1 MCHCFDMASK
11 KARPNPPKADSLE
24 EANTLIQTLWDR
36 LNDLEDK
43 LSQDSHNSSRPPSSD
58 SFSNTSPT
66 RKPSGKKRGAQV
78 GHKGSKRQMAEDVD
92 KIHQHYPE
100 PQCFCGGQL
109 KMADKPYYRH
119 QIFDIPTQ
127 AYVVDE
133 HQLYSGRC
141 SYCGDKYKG
150 TLPETVTSGQIGP
163 NALAYIAVQ
172 SGQFHQSI
180 SQIQQQ
186 LIQNFGLSFSRGAIS
201 EAQGRVSAMM
211 TPAYQEIKQQVLMAP
226 VVHADETRHKRDNE
240 NRWMWQVCTKEL
252 SCFMVH
258 YSRGQQAAKKLL
270 GDNLEGV
277 VVTDQYA
284 GYHYIDQDKRQL
296 CWAHILRNVTALA
309 ESWGMNAIIGQRL
322 SLAIHLLFRTQH
334 RFDNQQITE
343 QCYRRRMQRIQTD
356 WRIHLDKGSRL
367 CETRRYRNRC
377 ALLLKHD
384 TMCWTFLTN
393 TAIPLTNNEAER
405 SLRGYVLWRKGS
417 YGVYS
422 HRGELFRQRILTL
435 VESCRK
441 LGANPLQWLRV
452 IVHSVI
458 EKTDYPDL
466 PELQALCQ

>member
-1 MCHCFDMASK
+1 MTRK
-11 KARPNPPKADSLE
+11 KSSAKAPKVENLQ
-24 EANTLIQTLWDR
+24 EAQQVIELLWQELQDIK
-36 LNDLEDK
+36 DK
-43 LSQDSHNSSRPPSSD
+43 LASNSSNSSRPPSSD
-58 SFSNTSPT
+58 GFSKAYPT

-78 GHKGSKRQMAEDVD
+78 GHKGSKREMVNDVD
-92 KIHQHYPE
+92 TVHRHYPDTH
-100 PQCFCGGQL
+100 CTCGGQV
-109 KMADKPYYRH
+109 KIVEAPYYRH
-119 QIFDIPTQ
+119 QVFDIPEQ

-133 HQLYSGRC
+133 HQLYSGHC
-141 SYCGDKYKG
+141 THCGDKHKS
-150 TLPETVTSGQIGP
+150 TLPETVSSGQLGP

-172 SGQFHQSI
+172 AGQFHQSI
-180 SQIQQQ
+180 TQIQQQ
-186 LIQNFGLSFSRGAIS
+186 LSQNFGLHFSRGAIS
-201 EAQGRVSAMM
+201 EAQGRVTSMM
-211 TPAYQEIKQQVLMAP
+211 TPAYDEIKSHVLASD

-240 NRWMWQVCTKEL
+240 NRWMWQVCTQEL

-270 GDNLEGV
+270 GDNLPGI

-284 GYHYIDQDKRQL
+284 GYHYIDQGKRQL
-296 CWAHILRNVTALA
+296 CWAHILRNVMALA
-309 ESWGMNAIIGQRL
+309 ESWGMNAIIGQQ
-322 SLAIHLLFRTQH
+322 LATAVQLLFRTQH

-343 QCYRRRMQRIQTD
+343 RIYQRRMQRIQSH
-356 WRIHLDKGSRL
+356 WRVHLEKGTRL
-367 CETRRYRNRC
+367 CETSRYRNRC

-393 TAIPLTNNEAER
+393 PAIPLTNNEAER

-441 LGANPLQWLRV
+441 LGANPLQWLRA

-458 EKTDYPDL
+458 EKTDYPAL
-466 PELQALCQ
+466 PELQALNQ